1 MPIPAKRVKIA
12 LQKSTP
18 SELTVEALKKQLD
31 NLGLS
36 CAHTDP
42 ARLKKYKEEVENSFQ
57 DGLNQSFGITKPT
70 VSADGTRYYKSVYGD
85 ADAPYLGVE
94 EASKSDWSPEA
105 TAQGYATELSTVAYP
120 RNFTFLVENKP
131 GFAGMKSKERIE
143 QNKFDTV
150 EAIKNL
156 FVTVAIEASAS
167 LVKGLDKTTLNSIF
181 SNAIAPINEGN
192 VKDYDSTDSRVI
204 FLVENYDPITQTA
217 AGIGVLGIDWH
228 LTIKDYLEKKK
239 SPLHDTTLK
248 VSTRSVLYDN
258 VDTLAADVAY
268 IKSHFGLDLFGA
280 IPPKSKKLKIFDQL
294 PPPNQD
300 SFDQGLPLMAK
311 DDFVDVIILFAPDL
325 ESVGSID
332 NSDSDVQTT
341 YSKSITSG
349 FTFSMGQKLT
359 AGAKFEAGVVF
370 AKGEFSISLEL
381 SFTETWNNSQ
391 TETIGFSVPAR
402 KKAFNYQGY
411 LLSRKLR
418 FSPEGGTFAYVEPEG
433 RFLTNVLKTTEK
445 PIVGSI
451 TNVVPA

>member
-1 MPIPAKRVKIA
+1 MPIPAKRVKID

-42 ARLKKYKEEVENSFQ
+42 ERLKRYKEEVEKSFQ
-57 DGLNQSFGITKPT
+57 DGLNQSFGITKPALST
-70 VSADGTRYYKSVYGD
+70 DGSRHYQSLYGD
-85 ADAPYLGVE
+85 AGAPYFGLE

-120 RNFTFLVENKP
+120 RNFTYLVENKP
-131 GFAGMKSKERIE
+131 GFGGNKSSERIE

-150 EAIKNL
+150 EAIKQL
-156 FVTVAIEASAS
+156 FITVAIEASAS

-192 VKDYDSTDSRVI
+192 VKDYNVTDSRVI
-204 FLVENYDPITQTA
+204 FLVENYDPITKTA

-239 SPLHDTTLK
+239 SPLHDTMLK

-258 VDTLAADVAY
+258 VDTLAGDVAF

-294 PPPNQD
+294 PPANQD
-300 SFDQGLPLMAK
+300 SFDQGLPLIAK
-311 DDFVDVIILFAPDL
+311 DEFVDVIILFAPDL
-325 ESVGSID
+325 DSVGSID
-332 NSDSDVQTT
+332 NADSDVQTT

-349 FTFSMGQKLT
+349 FTFSAGQKLT

-370 AKGEFSISLEL
+370 AKGEFSISLEV

-418 FSPEGGTFAYVEPEG
+418 FFPEGGTFAYVESEG
-433 RFLTNVLKTTEK
+433 RFLTNILKTTEK
-445 PIVGSI
+445 PIVGPTTGVQAI
-451 TNVVPA
+451 